1 MIRVFVS
8 MANPST
14 YADVRENWSFS
25 GPPPSDAEVRGTCS
39 NETSFSLETAK
50 AVLLQLRDSVTST
63 EFQKLLDGVS
73 DTSTTEAKQSS
84 VALGA

>member
-1 MIRVFVS
+1 

-50 AVLLQLRDSVTST
+50 AVLLLQLRYSVTST

>member
-1 MIRVFVS
+1 VIRVFVS